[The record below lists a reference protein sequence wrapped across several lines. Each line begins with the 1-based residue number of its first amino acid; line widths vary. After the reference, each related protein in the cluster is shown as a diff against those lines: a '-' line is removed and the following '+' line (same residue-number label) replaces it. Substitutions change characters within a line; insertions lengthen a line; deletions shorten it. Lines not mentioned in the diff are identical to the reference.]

1 VSLSLSPPPVRTPT
15 TVYPHPQFDPVFGL
29 LLTGSTDGT
38 VRVWDYSFEK
48 HNCLVRQYRDST
60 VLAHN
65 RSPHLAGARD
75 ARAPF
80 HPVSVLCIHVDPNGG
95 HVATGADDGVV
106 RVFRVRVGDQCWVS
120 QCCSRLLLALAA
132 G

>member
-1 VSLSLSPPPVRTPT
+1 MSLSLSPPPVRTPT

-38 VRVWDYSFEK
+38 VRVWDLRGEFDSGGEYSFEK

-80 HPVSVLCIHVDPNGG
+80 LRARASCDTP
-95 HVATGADDGVV
+95 
-106 RVFRVRVGDQCWVS
+106 
-120 QCCSRLLLALAA
+120 AA
-132 G
+132 PAARRR